1 MYRGCIERERRDYER
16 RRLGPESSGGFPA
29 FRGLNWTNC
38 SWSGFRFAEDDSRF
52 VLISQV

>member
-16 RRLGPESSGGFPA
+16 HRLGPESSGGFPA